1 MTRFK
6 NLGKD
11 INLSFTQWR
20 TWITDGYPD
29 LDAHLY
35 TGPLAGHESLVDI
48 SSASI
53 PDTGSYDF
61 SYPNPLK
68 FFNTLSQLP
77 HNIYDS
83 QLAIIGDYVYLFG
96 GNIHAN
102 IYRAPTSNPTRWEDT
117 LHYLPSP
124 LYGSQLAIIGSNIY
138 LFGGNNGQG
147 AKNVIYSAPV
157 SDPLNWTDT
166 GSTLPSNLY
175 YSQLCVYNNYIYL
188 FGGYNITATNKI
200 FRAAVGSPLSWS
212 EVAYLPNNLF
222 GSHFAIIHDNMYLF
236 GGQFNNTTLTSNIYM
251 APLSNPLSW
260 TLDSHQLP
268 YNVSFGQLIMVPD
281 DGYSDMDLVRFDSRI
296 YLITPASKTPYD
308 AQPLPTKIIRCNS
321 CQPWRWK
328 DAANHEV
335 WKLPENVSN
344 SQVAMIYD
352 QVYLFGGNGSN
363 QIFACE
369 IMPSYNSLYPKI
381 LKYGDITR
389 TQYQITAK
397 NDLFALIGFP
407 WWKSNYYHS

>member
-11 INLSFTQWR
+11 INLPFTQYR

-29 LDAHLY
+29 LDAQHF
-35 TGPLAGHESLVDI
+35 TGPLAGSEALVDI
-48 SSASI
+48 SSNSI
-53 PDTGSYDF
+53 PDIGSYDF

-68 FFNTLSQLP
+68 FFNTLSALP
-77 HNIYDS
+77 HNVSDS
-83 QLAIIGDYVYLFG
+83 QVAVIDGYIYLFG

-102 IYRAPTSNPTRWEDT
+102 IYRAPASNPTRWEDT
-117 LHYLPSP
+117 HSYLPSP

-138 LFGGNNGQG
+138 LFGGNDGTG

-157 SDPLNWTDT
+157 SNPLNWTDT
-166 GSTLPSNLY
+166 GSTIASNLY
-175 YSQLCVYNNYIYL
+175 YSQLCIYNNYIYL
-188 FGGYNITATNKI
+188 FGGYNLTATNKI
-200 FRAAVGSPLSWS
+200 LRASVSNPLSWS
-212 EVAYLPNNLF
+212 EVAYLPHNLF

-236 GGQFNNTTLTSNIYM
+236 GGQLNNTTLTSNIYT

-260 TLDSHQLP
+260 SIDSHQLP
-268 YNVSFGQLIMVPD
+268 YNISFGQLIIIPD
-281 DGYSDMDLVRFDSRI
+281 DGYSDVDRVRFDSRVYI
-296 YLITPASKTPYD
+296 ITPVSKTPYD

-328 DAANHEV
+328 DHANGEV
-335 WKLPENVSN
+335 WELSENISH
-344 SQVAMIYD
+344 SQMALIYD
-352 QVYLFGGNGSN
+352 QLYLFGGNGTN
-363 QIFACE
+363 AILACE
-369 IMPSYNSLYPKI
+369 MMHSYNPLYPKI
-381 LKYGDITR
+381 LKYDNVTR

-407 WWKSNYYHS
+407 WWKCNFYYS